1 MAREFTWNSVLAC
14 GNFGDGGFMSSIV
27 ISCIVFACIFA
38 GTLLGMALRAMLPES
53 HLSAE
58 TKDVVKLGMGLVGT
72 MTALVL
78 GLLIASA
85 KSSFDTQRNGLAQ
98 MSANVILLDRALA
111 HYGPESKDVRE
122 MLRASIADVL
132 QHTWPQEN
140 PRSGPAEAKV
150 RTEGRYEGLFEKI
163 QQLAPKT
170 DGQRALQAQALKT
183 GADIAQTRW
192 LMFAQKGSSIPTPFL
207 AVMVC
212 WLTLILASFSLFAPP
227 NATVFSTLLVCALA
241 VSSAVFLILE
251 LDRPFDG
258 MIQISSAP
266 IRDTLEQ
273 LGR

>member
-1 MAREFTWNSVLAC
+1 MGSL
-14 GNFGDGGFMSSIV
+14 S
-27 ISCIVFACIFA
+27 ISCIVFACIFG
-38 GTLLGMALRAMLPES
+38 GTLLGMILRASLPER

-58 TKDVVKLGMGLVGT
+58 SRDVVKLGMGLIGT

-85 KSSFDTQRNGLAQ
+85 KNSFDTQRNGLAQ
-98 MSANVILLDRALA
+98 LSANIILMDRALA

-122 MLRASIADVL
+122 MLRASVADML

-140 PRSGPAEAKV
+140 PQPGQANAKE

-163 QQLAPKT
+163 QALAPQNDT
-170 DGQRALQAQALKT
+170 QRAMQAQAIKI
-183 GADIAQTRW
+183 GGDIAQMRW
-192 LMFAQKGSSIPTPFL
+192 LMYAQKGSSIPTPFL
-207 AVMVC
+207 VVMVC
-212 WLTLILASFSLFAPP
+212 WLTLILASFSLFAPSNP
-227 NATVFSTLLVCALA
+227 TVIITLLVCALA

-251 LDRPFDG
+251 LDRPFEG

-266 IRDTLEQ
+266 LRDALAQ

>member
-1 MAREFTWNSVLAC
+1 
-14 GNFGDGGFMSSIV
+14 MSSIS
-27 ISCIVFACIFA
+27 ITFIVFACIFG
-38 GTLLGMALRAMLPES
+38 GTVLGMILRAFLPET

-58 TKDVVKLGMGLVGT
+58 SMDVVKLGMGLIGT

-85 KSSFDTQRNGLAQ
+85 KGSFDTQRSGLAQ
-98 MSANVILLDRALA
+98 LSANIILLDRVLA
-111 HYGPESKDVRE
+111 HYGPESKDARE
-122 MLRASIADVL
+122 MLRASVADIL
-132 QHTWPQEN
+132 QRTWPQEN
-140 PRSGPAEAKV
+140 PQSEQAGAKV
-150 RTEGRYEGLFEKI
+150 GTEGRYDGLYEKI
-163 QQLAPKT
+163 QELSPRNDA
-170 DGQRALQAQALKT
+170 QRGLQAQALKT
-183 GADIAQTRW
+183 GIDIAQVRL

-207 AVMVC
+207 VVMVC

-227 NATVFSTLLVCALA
+227 NATVFSTLLVCTLA

-266 IRDTLEQ
+266 LRSTLER